1 MKTARFLLSLLTLLS
16 AMNMQAADVVAKEGA
31 WCWFAD
37 PRAIHYSNA
46 DKTIDA
52 TWLGYIDIRGSIKAT
67 QIDWLT
73 QKRTEVLIRAAHET
87 DDHDNPTFLVLPDER
102 VMIFYSYHSKSTMFY
117 RVSKRPGDITCLGPE
132 KQMAFDY
139 KTTYP
144 SPFILSDDP
153 DHIWICWRGGE
164 NWHPTIARTT
174 LPDENDDVQIVYGP
188 KQMVQSTGARPYAK
202 YQSNGKDKLYVTYT
216 TGHPDNEMPNWVYF
230 NVIGINGGD
239 PVLMSL
245 TGDTLKRIAAGP
257 FNVSKTTTYKT
268 KYPQTIIDA
277 PTNQRDWVWQTAL
290 DKQER
295 PVVLFVRLDDARTTH
310 NFYYTRWTGT
320 EWRETEIGYAGHAF
334 HKNWSSRERC
344 YSSGMALDPDTI
356 THVYVSLPTKNGEVN
371 ENGVYELWK
380 YVIDDEGIISSKT
393 QLTHDSKK
401 NNVRPYV
408 LPGSAGTPLRL
419 AWMNGDYYFWAS
431 TSAYPQ
437 AYPTSLVA
445 DCEIPT
451 QQTDLNDGLNATA
464 DAMAFTVSVQ
474 TTMPR
479 TASAYLGKFFSTD
492 RLSLDVVAGYLLQ
505 LSLDGQTYG
514 GSGRF
519 LATDQ
524 TVRGVS
530 SVTGQSAALL
540 TKVTLTLT
548 YDGHRLTLYRNE
560 LVDLQID
567 VEGLTLG
574 QLQTGTYTAAKL
586 CTWSRALNTDEVRLL
601 TTTSF
606 DSLPSGIETIKG
618 LSGSNVQHV
627 YDLQGRRVAVSQANR
642 GLYIVTGG
650 GSSRHATKSL
660 IYH

>member
-1 MKTARFLLSLLTLLS
+1 MRLKRLLLATVALLTLLKG
-16 AMNMQAADVVAKEGA
+16 QATNIVSNEGA

-37 PRAIHYSNA
+37 PRAIHYANEQ
-46 DKTIDA
+46 KTIDI
-52 TWLGYIDIRGSIKAT
+52 TLLGYIDVRGSIKAT

-73 QKRTEVLIRAAHET
+73 GTRTEVLIRAAHES

-102 VMIFYSYHSKSTMFY
+102 VMVFYSYHSKSTMFY
-117 RVSKRPGDITCLGPE
+117 RISKRRGDITCLGPE

-174 LPDENDDVQIVYGP
+174 LPGENDDVQIIYGP

-230 NVIGINGGD
+230 NVIDINGGD
-239 PVLMSL
+239 PVLKDL
-245 TGDTLKRIAAGP
+245 EGQTLKRIADGP
-257 FNVSKTTTYKT
+257 FNVNKTATYKT
-268 KYPQTIIDA
+268 THPQTIIDA
-277 PTNQRDWVWQTAL
+277 PTDKRDWVWQTAL

-295 PVVLFVRLDDARTTH
+295 PVVLFTRLDDARTTH

-320 EWRETEIGYAGHAF
+320 EWRETELGYAGHAF

-356 THVYVSLPTKNGEVN
+356 NHVYVSLPTKDGEVN
-371 ENGVYELWK
+371 VNGVYELWK
-380 YVIDDEGIISSKT
+380 YVVDDEGTITAKT

-419 AWMNGDYYFWAS
+419 GWMNGDYYFWVANS
-431 TSAYPQ
+431 NYPQ
-437 AYPTSLVA
+437 GFPTSLVT

-451 QQTDLNDGLNATA
+451 QPIDLEQGLDAQSNA
-464 DAMAFTVSVQ
+464 DVFTVSVQ
-474 TTMPR
+474 AKMP
-479 TASAYLGKFFSTD
+479 TVASQYLGNFFATD
-492 RLSLDVVAGYLLQ
+492 GLSLDVVSGYLLQ
-505 LSLDGQTYG
+505 LTLNGQTYK

-519 LATDQ
+519 LATDHYY
-524 TVRGVS
+524 RGVTP
-530 SVTGQSAALL
+530 VTDQSAALL
-540 TKVTLTLT
+540 PKVTMTLT
-548 YDGHRLTLYRNE
+548 YDGQRLTLYRNE
-560 LVDLQID
+560 LVDMQLD

-574 QLQTGTYTAAKL
+574 DIQAGTYTNTQL
-586 CTWSRALNTDEVRLL
+586 RTWNRPLNNDEVRRLVSTDFSTLVSGIREVQGSFTDVQACYNLSGQRVL
-601 TTTSF
+601 TT
-606 DSLPSGIETIKG
+606 
-618 LSGSNVQHV
+618 V
-627 YDLQGRRVAVSQANR
+627 R
-642 GLYIVTGG
+642 GLNIIRTNKT
-650 GSSRHATKSL
+650 TKK
-660 IYH
+660 IIFH